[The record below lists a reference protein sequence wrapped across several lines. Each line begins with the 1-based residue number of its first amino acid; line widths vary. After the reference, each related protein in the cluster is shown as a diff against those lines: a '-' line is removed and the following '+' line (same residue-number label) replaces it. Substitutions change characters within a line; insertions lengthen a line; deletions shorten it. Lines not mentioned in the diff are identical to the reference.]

1 MHKYG
6 YNLLNMNKLAY
17 VEINAILDTYN
28 ERQKAEKKAYKKA
41 SIKAK
46 RKR

>member
-28 ERQKAEKKAYKKA
+28 ERQKAKKKAHNRA

-46 RKR
+46 RKK